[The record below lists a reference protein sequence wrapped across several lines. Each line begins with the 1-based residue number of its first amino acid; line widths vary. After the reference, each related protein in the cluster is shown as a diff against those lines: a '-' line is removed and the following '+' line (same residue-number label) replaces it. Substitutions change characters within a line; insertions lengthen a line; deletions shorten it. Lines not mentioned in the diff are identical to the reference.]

1 MTTNELLKIKSRIFN
16 LSSSSFSVA
25 YNGTMMSSGK
35 FIIPNFINHNENVNR
50 VYLMVSHAEV
60 PNAFYLVNQYN
71 NILFINSVA
80 YTIPSGNYNA
90 SNLMTTLLNLLPAS
104 FSITYSSIF
113 QKYTISS
120 TSAFTISYLNSSIS
134 RIMGL
139 NRTSDMVGVL
149 ANDKYTVTLP
159 NCVNFLP
166 TARLNVRSS
175 ILQLENFQSND
186 GSSDILLSLQNN
198 ASQNGVITYTN
209 RSNLK
214 YHVDLECVNEIDIR
228 ITDDSNREL
237 DFNGVSWFLTL
248 RVDYEYKFI
257 PTTNTFSKIIK
268 NNNDF
273 LVKYL
278 EFLHEQE
285 S

>member
-71 NILFINSVA
+71 NILYINSIA

-104 FSITYSSIF
+104 FSVTYSSIF

-248 RVDYEYKFI
+248 RVDYEYKYI
-257 PTTNTFSKIIK
+257 PTSNTFSKIIK

-278 EFLHEQE
+278 DFLHEQE